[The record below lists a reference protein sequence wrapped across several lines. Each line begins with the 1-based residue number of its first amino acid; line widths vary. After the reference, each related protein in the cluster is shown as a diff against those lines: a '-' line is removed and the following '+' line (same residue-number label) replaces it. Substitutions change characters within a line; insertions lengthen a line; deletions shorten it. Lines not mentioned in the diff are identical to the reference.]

1 MDALIMGARYGGLT
15 DDHKYL
21 GDLTL
26 EEQLQE
32 LHVAP
37 PPMIQNETVLV
48 SYSDLDQDH
57 GDMIPEPQFAMPLYH
72 VTADDTYGLGSDSCL
87 EF

>member
-1 MDALIMGARYGGLT
+1 MDALIMEVWYGGLT

-32 LHVAP
+32 LYVVP
-37 PPMIQNETVLV
+37 PPMIPDETVVV
-48 SYSDLDQDH
+48 SFSDLDQDH
-57 GDMIPEPQFAMPLYH
+57 GDMIPSDHDDVLFPHEKLDEP
-72 VTADDTYGLGSDSCL
+72 
-87 EF
+87 